1 MIKDDNDVGNS
12 GAVTEITLFHC
23 FEGDL
28 MLFLPLLRTLYH
40 LSLSVQSKF
49 KLKQNGQVVRV
60 LQCQE
65 RGSPLG
71 IRQGSWVGRYYYW
84 VVLDT
89 ESSSL

>member
-12 GAVTEITLFHC
+12 GAVTEMKITLFHC

-28 MLFLPLLRTLYH
+28 MLFFPLLRTLYH

-60 LQCQE
+60 LQFQE
-65 RGSPLG
+65 RGSPIG
-71 IRQGSWVGRYYYW
+71 VGQGSWVGRHY
-84 VVLDT
+84 
-89 ESSSL
+89 